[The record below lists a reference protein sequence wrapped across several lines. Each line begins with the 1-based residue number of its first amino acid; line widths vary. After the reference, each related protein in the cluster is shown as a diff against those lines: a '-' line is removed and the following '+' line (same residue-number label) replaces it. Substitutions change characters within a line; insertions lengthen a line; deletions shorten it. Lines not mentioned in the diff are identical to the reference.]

1 MERAGVIIVGAGH
14 AGAQAAISLRQ
25 FGFDGSVLMV
35 GREAEAPYERPP
47 LSKEYLRR
55 EKTFEQL
62 LIRPTSFWA
71 DMRVELKL
79 GSTVTT
85 VDPVAHVASLSD
97 GTKIYYDSLIWA
109 AGGDPRRLS
118 CAGAE
123 LGGVHYL
130 RSKSDADRLMSELDS
145 GVKRVAVIGGGYIGL
160 EAAAVL
166 IELGCKVT
174 LLESL
179 DRVLSR
185 VAGEELSRFFEAD
198 HRAHGVDLR
207 TSAVVDT
214 IGGNGQKV
222 TGVRLADGSLIPC
235 DIVLVGIGIVPA
247 VGPLI
252 EAGAIATNGVNVDEY
267 CRTSLPDV
275 YAIGDCAAHASSYAG
290 GAVIRIESVQNANDM
305 GVTAAKAIAGDP
317 VPFNA
322 LPWFWS
328 NQYDVKLQTA
338 GMNLGYDDTVLR
350 GVLMDRSFSVA
361 YLKEGRLIAI
371 DCVNRVK
378 DYVQARR
385 LIESGVIIPREKLS
399 DLSKQLKE
407 IGSCE
412 AVLSGKR

>member
-123 LGGVHYL
+123 LAGVHYL

-179 DRVLSR
+179 DRVLPR

-214 IGGNGQKV
+214 IDGNGQKV

-338 GMNLGYDDTVLR
+338 GINLGYDDTVLR

-412 AVLSGKR
+412 ANTSL